1 MTYRKEIYAARS
13 MEVFKQYGLRIS
25 IDEIA
30 SKTGVTK
37 KTIYNQFGSK
47 EGLLKFCMQK
57 LNKEMGNKIAVMYSE
72 EVHAIAGFR
81 SGIYGMG
88 EVFHS
93 LSPVF
98 FEDLKKLFPDLSG
111 SQHKMGFGSF
121 LEGVKKNLIKGQ
133 NENLY
138 RQDMDVDLISKFFI
152 TSVVSYFIRSVLTVS
167 EYSARDYFK
176 SMIDYHLHAVVT
188 AQGLEV
194 LDQVNHNH
202 INISSHNE

>member
-1 MTYRKEIYAARS
+1 MTPRKEIYAARS

-30 SKTGVTK
+30 VKTGVTK
-37 KTIYNQFGSK
+37 KTIYNHFGSK
-47 EGLLKFCMQK
+47 EGLLKFCMQT
-57 LNKEMGNKIAVMYSE
+57 LNNEMGNKIAVMYSE
-72 EVHAIAGFR
+72 EVNAIAGFR

-98 FEDLKKLFPDLSG
+98 FEDLKKLFPDLSDT
-111 SQHKMGFGSF
+111 QHKMGFGSF
-121 LEGVKKNLIKGQ
+121 LDGVKRNLIKGQ
-133 NENLY
+133 KENLY
-138 RQDMDVDLISKFFI
+138 RKDMDVDLISRFFI
-152 TSVVSYFIRSVLTVS
+152 TSVVSFFIRSVLTGS

-194 LDQVNHNH
+194 LDQVYHNH
-202 INISSHNE
+202 KNISSHNE